1 VIRDYKRSKAIE
13 AYKVSKEV
21 AISET
26 TDPRI
31 LVKMLFDKACALMS
45 ASVKQLEDS
54 ERESFEKTS
63 LHALQII
70 LSLRFVLKTSEEDE
84 LSKSLSET
92 YTSIAASLFRA
103 KEKKDKISL
112 LKIEEALR
120 ELRDAWGHI
129 LEKS

>member
-1 VIRDYKRSKAIE
+1 MIRDYKRSKAIE

-26 TDPRI
+26 TDPRV

-63 LHALQII
+63 LHALQIV

-103 KEKKDKISL
+103 KETKDKISL
-112 LKIEEALR
+112 LKIEGALR